1 MDNTVPYSSS
11 RLKRRLPFAINKSSL
26 KPQNALKLIVPL
38 VIVLV
43 LGFSI
48 FSLFNNDNG
57 NVAGVSDSKNLE
69 VREPM
74 EKITLNKTL
83 NFPLKDGNGKEIGKF
98 EYTLQTAELTDQIIL
113 QGSRAT
119 AVKGRQFLIVNLKL
133 VNSLDQGIE
142 ISSRDYIRLII
153 DGNTKEL
160 LAPEIHNDPVEAQA
174 ISTKYTRIGFPINTT
189 DKNLVLQVGEIN
201 GAKQTIKLD
210 FKSK

>member
-1 MDNTVPYSSS
+1 M
-11 RLKRRLPFAINKSSL
+11 PFSFNRSFL
-26 KPQNALKLIVPL
+26 RPQNALKIIVPL
-38 VIVLV
+38 VILLV

-48 FSLFNNDNG
+48 FSLFNNSGG
-57 NVAGVSDSKNLE
+57 NVAGVGDSKNLE
-69 VREPM
+69 VKEPI
-74 EKITLNKTL
+74 EEITLNKKL
-83 NFPLKDGNGKEIGKF
+83 NFPLKDNNGKEIGKF
-98 EYTLQTAELTDQIIL
+98 EYTLQTAELTDEIIL

-142 ISSRDYIRLII
+142 INSRDYIRLIV

-174 ISTKYTRIGFPINTT
+174 ISTKYTRVGFPINTT
-189 DKNLVLQVGEIN
+189 DKNLVLQVGQIN
-201 GAKQTIKLD
+201 GAKQTIKLN